1 MSYGMAHTETPA
13 GTPADAAVDAP
24 VDTSTG
30 APADVPVDAPA
41 GAPADTPPLALKE
54 RVKAK
59 LIDWSHD
66 IGAHLKDFF
75 HLPGGPFY
83 YQVVAQES
91 QLFLPSFLTHL
102 HFPCFLSPFLKSTV
116 AFWSTKTIA
125 NTLQRSNATE
135 RKRSFVRRTPQPQSL
150 STASPIQS
158 QVPTTSRCA
167 VALSH
172 RAQ

>member
-1 MSYGMAHTETPA
+1 MAHTDTPA
-13 GTPADAAVDAP
+13 GTPADAAAYAPVDAP

-30 APADVPVDAPA
+30 APADVHVAAPA
-41 GAPADTPPLALKE
+41 VTPPLALKE

-59 LIDWSHD
+59 LIDWGHD

-75 HLPGGPFY
+75 HMPGGPFY

-91 QLFLPSFLTHL
+91 QLLLPSFLTNL
-102 HFPCFLSPFLKSTV
+102 HFSCFLSPFLKSTV
-116 AFWSTKTIA
+116 ASWSTKTPA
-125 NTLQRSNATE
+125 NTSQRSNATE

-150 STASPIQS
+150 STASPIKS
-158 QVPTTSRCA
+158 PAPTTSRCA